1 MQDDPHFDECSGSH
15 ANESLLEASVRVF
28 SGAAT
33 PMPTVQLLSNGRYHA
48 MITNAGGGY
57 SRWKDIAVTRWRED
71 STRDN
76 WGTFCYLR
84 DAANGAFWSTTY
96 QPTLNPSAAYQ
107 AKFSEACAAFRC
119 YEQGINTHME
129 IAVSPE
135 DDIEVRRIG
144 ITNRSGARKVID
156 LTSYAEVVLALAAA
170 DAAHPA
176 FSNLFVQTEIIR
188 EQQAIL
194 CHRRSGAV
202 DQAALWMFHLIVPN
216 ESVLGDMSYETDRM
230 RFIGRGNTLINPQA
244 MRDVAALSGSEGSVL
259 DPIVAIQCRI
269 TLDPE
274 QSATVAIVSG
284 IGETRDA
291 CLTLIEKYQ
300 DRHLTD
306 RVFGL
311 ACTHSQSV
319 LRQLNATQADAQLY
333 DRLADSLI
341 YANALLR
348 ADPDILIKNR
358 RGQSGLW
365 GNSIS
370 GDLPIV
376 LLQIGEPPN
385 IDLVRQLLQAHAY
398 WRLKGLTVDL
408 VICNSEGAGS
418 RQPLHDQIM
427 TLIAAG
433 TEANL
438 SDQPGGIFVRL
449 VEPLSSE
456 DRILLQSVA
465 RVVLDDRGG
474 ALAEQINRRSLAEAV
489 VPLFTPARTLHAEP
503 AAAVESSRG
512 NLIFFNGLGGFTPDG
527 REYVVTIAPG
537 QVTPAPWV
545 NVLANPSFGTIVSES
560 GCANTWSENAQE
572 FLLTPWSND
581 PVSDS
586 GGEAFYLRDEESGHF
601 WSPTPWPSRGQGYYV
616 CRHGFGYSVFTH
628 TEDGIDSELWVY
640 VALDAPIKFAV
651 LKVRNKSGRLRRLSV
666 TGYIEWVLGELR
678 PKSMMHVITEMDP
691 NIGAL
696 LARNAYNVEFG
707 ERIAFFDVDDA
718 TRSFSGDRTEFIGR
732 NGTLLNPAAMPLPRL
747 SCRVGAAPD
756 PCAAIQV
763 PFELADGQEREIIFR
778 LGAARNSDEARH
790 VVQRFRGSAA
800 ARGALEVVTNYWKHT
815 LGAVYVETPDPSINV
830 LANGWLVYQ
839 TMACRLWGRSAF
851 YQSSGAFGFR
861 DQLQDVMALVH
872 TEPGLVRAHLLLC
885 ASRQFKEGD
894 VQHWWHPP
902 LGRGVR
908 THCSNDFL
916 WLPLATCRYVSST
929 GDTGVLDESIH
940 FLEGRPLKPKEESY
954 YELPSRSDETATLY
968 EHCVRAVRRG
978 LRFGGHGLPLMGTG
992 DWNDGMNKV
1001 GAQGKGESIWLGFFL
1016 HDVLMQ
1022 FASVAQ
1028 LHGDP
1033 VFVEL
1038 CRKEAAQ
1045 LRQNIEQHGWDGKW
1059 YRRAYFDDGTPLGSA
1074 SNPECQIDSIA
1085 QSWSVLSGAADAER
1099 SRMAM
1104 DALDKHLVHRDDA
1117 VIQLLTPPFDKSTP
1131 DPGYIKAYVP
1141 GVREN
1146 GAQYTHAAVWAVIAF
1161 AALGDNRRA
1170 WELLSIINPVNH
1182 AWSAESIAIYKVEPY
1197 VVASDVYALSPHTG
1211 RGGWTWYSGSAG
1223 WMYRLIM
1230 ESILGLRLE
1239 ADKLHVEPCIPA
1251 HWASFKMNYRYRE
1264 TVYHITVCQ
1273 TRAADGVTM
1282 LTVDDIKRHDLVI
1295 PLVDDRQKHEVDL
1308 RIHIVHS

>member
-1 MQDDPHFDECSGSH
+1 MNPVFS
-15 ANESLLEASVRVF
+15 RVF
-28 SGAAT
+28 NGAAT
-33 PMPTVQLLSNGRYHA
+33 PIPAVQLLSNGRYHV
-48 MITNAGGGY
+48 MTTNAGGGY

-71 STRDN
+71 CTRDN

-84 DAANGAFWSTTY
+84 EAATGAFWSTTY
-96 QPTLNPSAAYQ
+96 QPTLNKSAVYQ
-107 AKFSEACAAFRC
+107 ASLSEGCAAFHC
-119 YEQGINTHME
+119 SEQSLDALTE

-135 DDIEVRRIG
+135 DDIEVRRIC
-144 ITNRSGARKVID
+144 ITNRSLACKVID
-156 LTSYAEVVLALAAA
+156 LTSYAEVVLGLAAD
-170 DAAHPA
+170 DAVHPA
-176 FSNLFVQTEIIR
+176 YSNLFVQTEIIR

-194 CHRRSGAV
+194 CNRRSGAV
-202 DQAALWMFHLIVPN
+202 DQTGPWMFHLMVPS
-216 ESVLGDMSYETDRM
+216 ESVLANMSYETDRM
-230 RFIGRGNTLINPQA
+230 RFIGRGNTLVNPQA
-244 MRDVAALSGSEGSVL
+244 MRDVTALSDTEGSVL

-269 TLDPE
+269 TLDAE
-274 QSATVAIVSG
+274 QSATVAFVTG
-284 IGETRDA
+284 LGETRDE
-291 CLTLIEKYQ
+291 CLRLIEKYQ
-300 DRHLTD
+300 DRLLTD
-306 RVFGL
+306 RVFDL
-311 ACTHSQSV
+311 AYTHSQSI

-333 DRLADSLI
+333 GRLADSII
-341 YANALLR
+341 YANASLR
-348 ADPDILIKNR
+348 ADPGILIKNR

-376 LLQIGEPPN
+376 LLQIGEPAN

-398 WRLKGLTVDL
+398 WRSKGVTVDL
-408 VICNSEGAGS
+408 VICNPEGTGS
-418 RQPLHDQIM
+418 RQQLHDQISA
-427 TLIAAG
+427 LIAAG
-433 TEANL
+433 SEAKL
-438 SDQPGGIFVRL
+438 SDQPGGIFVR
-449 VEPLSSE
+449 VAKPLPSE
-456 DRILLQSVA
+456 DLILLQSVA
-465 RVVLDDRGG
+465 RVVLDDG
-474 ALAEQINRRSLAEAV
+474 AGTLTEQTNRHSHAEAV
-489 VPLFTPARTLHAEP
+489 VRLPTPAQTTPVETV
-503 AAAVESSRG
+503 AAVESSRG
-512 NLIFFNGLGGFTPDG
+512 DLLFFNGLGGFTPDG
-527 REYVVTIAPG
+527 CEYIVTIAPG

-545 NVLANPSFGTIVSES
+545 NVIASPSFGTIVSET
-560 GCANTWSENAQE
+560 GCANTWSENAHE

-581 PVSDS
+581 PISDS
-586 GGEAFYLRDEESGHF
+586 HGEAFYLRDEESGQF
-601 WSPTPWPSRGQGYYV
+601 WSPTPWPSRGQDNYV
-616 CRHGFGYSVFTH
+616 CRHGFGYSVFNH

-651 LKVRNKSGRLRRLSV
+651 LKVRNKSGRLRRLSA

-678 PKSMMHVITEMDP
+678 PKSMMHVITEIDL
-691 NIGAL
+691 NSGAL
-696 LARNAYNVEFG
+696 LARNAYNEEFG
-707 ERIAFFDVDDA
+707 ERIAFFDVHDVEGA
-718 TRSFSGDRTEFIGR
+718 SCSFSGDRTEFIGR
-732 NGTLLNPAAMPLPRL
+732 NGTLSDPAAMSLPRL
-747 SCRVGAAPD
+747 FGKVGAALD
-756 PCAAIQV
+756 PCAAIRL
-763 PFELADGQEREIIFR
+763 PFELTDGEEREIIFR
-778 LGAARNSDEARH
+778 LGAARSGDDARK

-815 LGAVYVETPDPSINV
+815 LDAVHVETPDPSINV

-839 TMACRLWGRSAF
+839 VMACRLWGRTAF
-851 YQSSGAFGFR
+851 YQSSGAFGFS

-908 THCSNDFL
+908 TKCSDDFL

-940 FLEGRPLKPKEESY
+940 FLEGRPFKPNEESY
-954 YELPSRSDETATLY
+954 YELPSQSDETATLY
-968 EHCVRAVRRG
+968 EHCVRAIKRG
-978 LRFGGHGLPLMGTG
+978 LRFGEHGLPLMGTG

-1016 HDVLMQ
+1016 HYVLKE
-1022 FASVAQ
+1022 FESIAH
-1028 LHGDP
+1028 LHGDAA
-1033 VFVEL
+1033 FVEL
-1038 CRKEAAQ
+1038 CQNEAAQ
-1045 LRQNIEQHGWDGKW
+1045 LRQNVEQHGWDGEW

-1085 QSWSVLSGAADAER
+1085 QSWSVLSGAASADR

-1131 DPGYIKAYVP
+1131 NPGYIQAYVP

-1146 GAQYTHAAVWAVIAF
+1146 GAQYTHAAVWAAIAF
-1161 AALGDNRRA
+1161 AAIGDNRRA

-1182 AWSAESIAIYKVEPY
+1182 AASAESMAIYKVEPY

-1223 WMYRLIM
+1223 WMYRLIV
-1230 ESILGLRLE
+1230 ESILGLRRE
-1239 ADKLHVEPCIPA
+1239 ADKLHFEPCIPA

-1264 TVYHITVCQ
+1264 TVYHITVSQ
-1273 TRAADGVTM
+1273 MREAEGVTT
-1282 LTVDDIKRHDLVI
+1282 LLVDDIERLDLVI

-1308 RIHIVHS
+1308 RIQIAQS